1 MNLPKKIGY
10 NTLCQ
15 LFGKFV
21 SALSTFL
28 ILALVARRFGEAGT
42 GEFTLILSYT
52 ALFYLISDFGLNA
65 IVVKKMVAEKKKSA
79 FYFQNLL
86 GLRIVFSLFLIVV
99 AVLTSRFL
107 PYSRT
112 FKLGV
117 ILTSLTILT
126 QSIFTTANAFFQS
139 RLRYDLS
146 VLASSLGSL
155 VTVSLVFLLLQ
166 TSFSLL
172 NLLLAYPIGGIA
184 MAVIS
189 LFVISAKGGP
199 ALGGHYLQL
208 TIRPAFD
215 FRFWRALLLATLP
228 LSLTLIVD
236 LLHFRIDTFLLAYFR
251 PITEVG
257 TYNLAYKVFEN
268 ILVFPVFFVNSVYPF
283 LIENH
288 TQGVQKLRAIIK
300 KSLFFLIAVSVLGSL
315 FLVFFSPLVIRL
327 LAGGGFSNSVLTL
340 RILSFSLPA
349 FFATALLMWV
359 LITLG
364 KQWLLFR
371 IYFIAMILDLV
382 LNLIF
387 IPKYGFLAAAV
398 TTGATEGLVLILE
411 GFFVWKFLSPKY
423 RTSDPFVNLRK
434 KYGYPFSGI
443 DFTKEIRKMR
453 DKRWNL
459 SS

>member
-1 MNLPKKIGY
+1 MDLRRKIGY

-42 GEFTLILSYT
+42 GEFTLIFSYT

-65 IVVKKMVAEKKKSA
+65 VAVKKMVADKKKSA

-86 GLRIVFSLFLIVV
+86 GLRIVFGLFLIAF
-99 AVLTSRFL
+99 AVLFSRFL
-107 PYSRT
+107 PYSKT
-112 FKLGV
+112 FKLGI

-126 QSIFTTANAFFQS
+126 QSIFTTSNALFQS

-155 VTVSLVFLLLQ
+155 TTVFLVFLFTQKEL
-166 TSFSLL
+166 SLV

-184 MAVIS
+184 MAAGS
-189 LFVISAKGGP
+189 LFLVYSS
-199 ALGGHYLQL
+199 LFLV
-208 TIRPAFD
+208 RPAFD
-215 FRFWRALLLATLP
+215 FKFWRILFLTTLP
-228 LSLTLIVD
+228 LSLTLVVD
-236 LLHFRIDTFLLAYFR
+236 LLHFKIDTFILAYFR

-257 TYNLAYKVFEN
+257 TYNLSYKVFEN
-268 ILVFPVFFVNSVYPF
+268 ILVFPVFFVNSIYPF

-288 TQGVQKLRAIIK
+288 TRGVQKLRTMVK
-300 KSLFFLIAVSVLGSL
+300 KSLLFLLFVAFLISL
-315 FLVFFSPLVIRL
+315 FSFLFSPFIIRL
-327 LAGGGFSNSVLTL
+327 LAGGGFSDSVLTL

-349 FFATALLMWV
+349 FFVTALLMWV

-364 KQWLLFR
+364 KQWLLFK
-371 IYFIAMILDLV
+371 IYFLAMVLDLV

-398 TTGATEGLVLILE
+398 TTGATEALVLILE
-411 GFFVWKFLSPKY
+411 GYFVWKFLK
-423 RTSDPFVNLRK
+423 RT
-434 KYGYPFSGI
+434 
-443 DFTKEIRKMR
+443 
-453 DKRWNL
+453 
-459 SS
+459 